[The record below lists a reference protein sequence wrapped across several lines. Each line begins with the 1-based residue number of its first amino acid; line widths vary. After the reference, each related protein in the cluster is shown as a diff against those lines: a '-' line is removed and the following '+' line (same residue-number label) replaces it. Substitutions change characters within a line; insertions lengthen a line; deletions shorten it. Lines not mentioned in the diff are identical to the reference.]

1 MEIEKSTRRN
11 HRANDTRHGSN
22 MYLAISNAISAGC
35 DGLNLGASNHWRNVC
50 NRQGEG
56 AEAMRRHTGIG
67 KVTEMVGFT
76 RNLKT
81 TAARREIESDVE
93 EGDTV
98 LIYDNLIGTVIRK
111 LNCSAVVEIDGERK
125 VVSLDY
131 IKKTDSAGKQ

>member
-1 MEIEKSTRRN
+1 MK
-11 HRANDTRHGSN
+11 
-22 MYLAISNAISAGC
+22 
-35 DGLNLGASNHWRNVC
+35 
-50 NRQGEG
+50 
-56 AEAMRRHTGIG
+56 RHTGIG

-81 TAARREIESDVE
+81 TAARREIESNAE

-98 LIYDNLIGTVIRK
+98 LIYDNLVGTVIRK
-111 LNCSAVVEIDGERK
+111 LNCSAVVEIDRERT

>member
-11 HRANDTRHGSN
+11 HRANNTRRGSN
-22 MYLAISNAISAGC
+22 MYLIIGNAISAGSN
-35 DGLNLGASNHWRNVC
+35 GLNLGTSNHRRNVC
-50 NRQGEG
+50 HRQGKG
-56 AEAMRRHTGIG
+56 AEAMKRHTGIG

-98 LIYDNLIGTVIRK
+98 LIYDNLTGTVIRK
-111 LNCSAVVEIDGERK
+111 LNCSAVVEIDRERT

-131 IKKTDSAGKQ
+131 IKKTDTRRQA

>member
-1 MEIEKSTRRN
+1 MESEKSTRRN
-11 HRANDTRHGSN
+11 HRVSNTRHGSN
-22 MYLAISNAISAGC
+22 MYLAISNAISARC
-35 DGLNLGASNHWRNVC
+35 NGLNLGASNHRRNVC
-50 NRQGEG
+50 HRQGKGDETLK
-56 AEAMRRHTGIG
+56 RHTGIG

-98 LIYDNLIGTVIRK
+98 TIYDNLTGTVIRK
-111 LNCSAVVEIDGERK
+111 LNCSAVVEIDRERT

-131 IKKTDSAGKQ
+131 IKKATPSA